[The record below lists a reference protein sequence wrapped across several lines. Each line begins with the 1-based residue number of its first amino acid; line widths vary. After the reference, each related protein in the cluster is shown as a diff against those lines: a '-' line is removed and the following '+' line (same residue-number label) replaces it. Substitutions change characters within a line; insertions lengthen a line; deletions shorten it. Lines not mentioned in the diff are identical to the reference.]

1 MNRLTIKMR
10 VTLWYACLL
19 LLICLL
25 LFTVMNLAANGAAR
39 EYCRQTL
46 QNALTMVK
54 DELEYEDGRLEIQS
68 GIDEIPN
75 VYATLF
81 RADGSVLYG
90 RQRVPDAFEE
100 GVMRRTTY
108 GGHSWYILDERLE
121 YREGEE
127 IWLRVYT
134 STDVSWD
141 AQLSMLR
148 YGFWFFPLLAAFALA
163 GGHALTARAFR
174 PVKEMTALAG
184 SIAGGEDLSRRIGLG
199 GGKDELHALS
209 DTFDAMLERLE
220 RSFHRERR
228 FTSDVAHE
236 LRTPMNAIRTQCE
249 YGLSREQASQKDEAF
264 KRILERNE
272 EMDALV
278 RQLLLI
284 ARTESGQMP
293 RDDHFRLDEMLE
305 QVAEDFVPVAAERRM
320 RIQTQLTPCPAVGNR
335 ALLARAFINLLDNA
349 IRYGREGGEISV
361 KMALAPQEV
370 SVTVENEGDDIS
382 PEDLPKLFDRFWRA
396 DASRTTPGTGIGLSL
411 VKSAV
416 EAHGGSVTAQ
426 SGEGMTRFCVRLPLE
441 GSEEK
446 K

>member
-148 YGFWFFPLLAAFALA
+148 YGFWFFPL
-163 GGHALTARAFR
+163 
-174 PVKEMTALAG
+174 
-184 SIAGGEDLSRRIGLG
+184 
-199 GGKDELHALS
+199 
-209 DTFDAMLERLE
+209 
-220 RSFHRERR
+220 
-228 FTSDVAHE
+228 
-236 LRTPMNAIRTQCE
+236 QC
-249 YGLSREQASQKDEAF
+249 A
-264 KRILERNE
+264 
-272 EMDALV
+272 V
-278 RQLLLI
+278 RKNCMC
-284 ARTESGQMP
+284 S
-293 RDDHFRLDEMLE
+293 
-305 QVAEDFVPVAAERRM
+305 
-320 RIQTQLTPCPAVGNR
+320 
-335 ALLARAFINLLDNA
+335 
-349 IRYGREGGEISV
+349 
-361 KMALAPQEV
+361 
-370 SVTVENEGDDIS
+370 
-382 PEDLPKLFDRFWRA
+382 
-396 DASRTTPGTGIGLSL
+396 
-411 VKSAV
+411 
-416 EAHGGSVTAQ
+416 
-426 SGEGMTRFCVRLPLE
+426 
-441 GSEEK
+441 
-446 K
+446 